1 MQLTRALYRSSTLFF
16 VVFCALVVW
25 GFWLPYYSNPLGISD
40 LLLQVHGLAMTLW
53 CVMLVAQ
60 AYLIRTNERSL
71 HRLLGKASYVLA
83 PVNVVLQT
91 VVLWVR
97 VPMLERLFDQSV
109 MSARGFTFVSHSLG
123 TILLFGLLY
132 GLAVLYRRTA
142 PVHARYMLCTAL
154 PILAPAMDRIV
165 GLFLMPGVA
174 PYLPQVA
181 ARPYGPFVVWLIAD
195 ITVATLAVWDW
206 RTERRLNVFPLV
218 LTLFVAYQAFTVNA
232 YRIPAWREF
241 CGWFFDVPVA

>member
-1 MQLTRALYRSSTLFF
+1 MQVTRALYRNSILFF
-16 VVFCALVVW
+16 LVFCALVVW
-25 GFWLPYYSNPLGISD
+25 GFWRPYYSNPSGISE

-60 AYLIRTNERSL
+60 AYLIRTNKRSL

-91 VVLWVR
+91 AVLWNR
-97 VPMLERLFDQSV
+97 TPNLERFFDQGV
-109 MSARGFTFVSHSLG
+109 MSARGFSFVSHSLG

-132 GLAVLYRRTA
+132 GLAVLNRRTA
-142 PVHARYMLCTAL
+142 PVHARYMVCTAL

-165 GLFLMPGVA
+165 GLYLMPGVA

-181 ARPYGPFVVWLIAD
+181 GRPYGPFVVWLIAD
-195 ITVATLAVWDW
+195 LTVAALAVWDW
-206 RTERRLNVFPLV
+206 RSERRLNVFPLV
-218 LTLFVAYQAFTVNA
+218 LVLFVAYQAFTINA
-232 YRIPAWREF
+232 YRLPAWREF
-241 CGWFFDVPVA
+241 CGWFLGVPIA